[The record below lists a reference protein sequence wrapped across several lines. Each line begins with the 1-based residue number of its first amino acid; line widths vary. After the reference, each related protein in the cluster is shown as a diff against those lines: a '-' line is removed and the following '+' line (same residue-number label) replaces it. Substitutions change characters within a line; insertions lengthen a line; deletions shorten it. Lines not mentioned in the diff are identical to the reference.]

1 MTLRELELDLKDA
14 RKICYAR
21 SLHVEEKDFFV
32 SYCLFANLQYEV
44 IGETKMEE
52 NSDAEI
58 KILVEEDESTTSN

>member
-1 MTLRELELDLKDA
+1 
-14 RKICYAR
+14 
-21 SLHVEEKDFFV
+21 VEEKDFIV